1 MRANFALGTLFFL
14 PLILL
19 GISLSQPNIIETL
32 FVHGAYYCLFI
43 LVLSWI
49 AVQLIRVPAYPAW
62 WAYIQEHRIGILIA
76 GVLAAL
82 AIFAVE
88 PALRILADETNLLG
102 TSKNLFFSQKASF
115 SLSGK
120 WYYDNFWELSS
131 VIDRRPA
138 LFPFLVNLQHSVLG
152 YSYRNP
158 FHLNALFYPIFLF
171 AAYRLGHVLA
181 GRTYAIA
188 ATLLVSAHPIFLMTV
203 RSGGFD
209 FLATAFSLF
218 ILTSFYD
225 HLRAPSAGRLAVL
238 WMNLCMFVE
247 IRYES
252 GLFVFPV
259 LGMLG
264 LFRLIRWEYLRPYRV
279 IYALTP
285 VYFLPRIWQAV
296 LRGNVPEQDPGTIT
310 FSLGN
315 FLGNVWDYF
324 RVIRSP
330 FNLQQPHSA
339 LIIGLGVLG
348 CIVWIQGRWKLMTTK
363 PRSSVEL
370 RFATMVLV
378 WMVCQFI
385 ILFSYV
391 WGRPQ
396 HPASARLIL
405 PVDVFFSYA
414 AAWML
419 YQALQKVRS
428 LIPILVCCA
437 LFFMS
442 IPAAAEGR
450 FLNQLTLIRQASA
463 QWKFFE
469 RLGEK
474 RILIITDRP
483 GLFTVM
489 NYGTMDFPAAKS
501 GHPLLHELSR
511 RLFVDLYVIQEIDLT
526 THKPK
531 PAFEIWPETP
541 KVALYEF
548 QNDANT
554 VIRISKIQR

>member
-1 MRANFALGTLFFL
+1 MLC
-14 PLILL
+14 PLILS
-19 GISLSQPNIIETL
+19 GVSLTQQNSIEAL
-32 FVHGAYYCLFI
+32 FIHGTYYCLFI
-43 LVLSWI
+43 LVISWI
-49 AVQLIRVPAYPAW
+49 AIYLLAAPAYSSLLSYAK
-62 WAYIQEHRIGILIA
+62 EHRTGFVVAGIL
-76 GVLAAL
+76 GAL
-82 AIFAVE
+82 TVFSIE

-102 TSKNLFFSQKASF
+102 TSKNLFFSQKATF

-138 LFPFLVNLQHSVLG
+138 LFPFLVHLQHIVLG

-158 FHLNALFYPIFLF
+158 FHLNALFFPIFLF
-171 AAYRLGHVLA
+171 AAYRLAQALA
-181 GRTYAIA
+181 GRTFAIL
-188 ATLLVSAHPIFLMTV
+188 ATLLVAAHPIFLMTV

-218 ILTSFYD
+218 ILKSFYD
-225 HLRAPSAGRLAVL
+225 HAREPSADRLAIL

-252 GLFVFPV
+252 GLFFFPV
-259 LGMLG
+259 LGMLAI
-264 LFRLIRWEYLRPYRV
+264 FRLIRWDFLRPYRV

-285 VYFLPRIWQAV
+285 VYFIPRIWQAV

-315 FLGNVWDYF
+315 FLGNAWDYF
-324 RVIRSP
+324 SVIRSP
-330 FNLQQPHSA
+330 FNLKQPHSA
-339 LIIGLGVLG
+339 LVIGLGVMG
-348 CIVWIQGRWKLMTTK
+348 CLLLTRTLWKRRAAI
-363 PRSSVEL
+363 PRSSAEL
-370 RFATMVLV
+370 RFIAMVAV

-405 PVDVFFSYA
+405 PLDVFFGFTA
-414 AAWML
+414 AFTL
-419 YQALQKVRS
+419 FQVFQRVRPV
-428 LIPILVCCA
+428 IPILVCA
-437 LFFMS
+437 TLFLMS

-474 RILIITDRP
+474 RILIVTDRP

-489 NYGTMDFPAAKS
+489 DYGAVDFNTAK
-501 GHPLLHELSR
+501 PDQNLLYELSR

-526 THKPK
+526 TQKPK
-531 PAFEIWPETP
+531 PAFEIWPDRH

-554 VIRISKIQR
+554 VIRIAKIQR